1 MKGLIRIYKTDPVF
15 WILLLSLLFACGMCL
30 VMFSSIDLFFR
41 LNTFHTLYLD
51 TFFQN
56 YTLLGD
62 GVFSIAIFLILLLA
76 NKIPLALQVI
86 TGYLFSGIIS
96 QIIKHLVHAP
106 RPHAIISN
114 TEYPYFIEGIT
125 LSGMNSFPSGHTTS
139 VFALAVLLALNTKY
153 CRKPQAE
160 SQKQIQ
166 LRTPGISLFYLITAI
181 ITGYSRIYLGQHF
194 LADVT
199 TGALIGTLSALVVYW
214 YLRQVKIEFR
224 GVNKEVSME
233 LTS

>member
-15 WILLLSLLFACGMCL
+15 WILLLSLLFACGICL
-30 VMFSSIDLFFR
+30 AVFSSIDLFFR

-51 TFFQN
+51 IFFQN
-56 YTLLGD
+56 YTLPGD

-86 TGYLFSGIIS
+86 TGYLFSGILS

-114 TEYPYFIEGIT
+114 AEYPYFIEGVT
-125 LSGMNSFPSGHTTS
+125 MSGMNSFPSGHTTS
-139 VFALAVLLALNTKY
+139 VFALAVLLALNTTDK
-153 CRKPQAE
+153 R
-160 SQKQIQ
+160 
-166 LRTPGISLFYLITAI
+166 ISLIYLITAV

-199 TGALIGTLSALVVYW
+199 TGALIGTLSALAVYW

-224 GVNKEVSME
+224 GVNNDARVQMQY
-233 LTS
+233 

>member
-1 MKGLIRIYKTDPVF
+1 MKGLIRIYKADPVL
-15 WILLLSLLFACGMCL
+15 WILLLLLLSVSGVCLAVFA
-30 VMFSSIDLFFR
+30 SKDLFFK
-41 LNTFHTLYLD
+41 LNVFHTLYLD
-51 TFFQN
+51 IFFQN

-76 NKIPLALQVI
+76 DKITLAIQVI
-86 TGYLFSGIIS
+86 TGYLLSGIVS
-96 QIIKHLVHAP
+96 QVIKHMVHAP

-114 TEYPYFIEGIT
+114 AEYPYFIEGVT

-139 VFALAVLLALNTKY
+139 VFALAVLLALNTS
-153 CRKPQAE
+153 RKPQAK
-160 SQKQIQ
+160 SRKQIQ
-166 LRTPGISLFYLITAI
+166 LRTSSLSLIYLITAI

-214 YLRQVKIEFR
+214 YLREVKVEFR
-224 GVNKEVSME
+224 SVSKEVRMQ
-233 LTS
+233 LQ

>member
-15 WILLLSLLFACGMCL
+15 WILLLSLLSACGICL
-30 VMFSSIDLFFR
+30 ALFSSIDLFFR

-51 TFFQN
+51 IFFQN

-76 NKIPLALQVI
+76 DRIPLALQII
-86 TGYLFSGIIS
+86 TGYLFSGIVS
-96 QIIKHLVHAP
+96 QLIKHLVHAP

-114 TEYPYFIEGIT
+114 AEYPYFIEGVT

-139 VFALAVLLALNTKY
+139 VFALAVLLALNTTDK
-153 CRKPQAE
+153 R
-160 SQKQIQ
+160 
-166 LRTPGISLFYLITAI
+166 ISLIYLITAI

-199 TGALIGTLSALVVYW
+199 TGALIGTWSALVVYW
-214 YLRQVKIEFR
+214 YLRQVKIELK
-224 GVNKEVSME
+224 GVNNDAHVQ
-233 LTS
+233 LQ

>member
-1 MKGLIRIYKTDPVF
+1 VKGLIRIYKTDPVF
-15 WILLLSLLFACGMCL
+15 WILLLSLLAACGICL
-30 VMFSSIDLFFR
+30 AVCSSIDLFFR

-51 TFFQN
+51 IFFQN

-76 NKIPLALQVI
+76 NKITLALQVI
-86 TGYLFSGIIS
+86 TGYLFSGIVS
-96 QIIKHLVHAP
+96 QIIKHLVHTP
-106 RPHAIISN
+106 RPHAIITN
-114 TEYPYFIEGIT
+114 AEYPYFIEGVT

-139 VFALAVLLALNTKY
+139 VFALAVLLALNTTDK
-153 CRKPQAE
+153 R
-160 SQKQIQ
+160 
-166 LRTPGISLFYLITAI
+166 ISLIYLITAI

-199 TGALIGTLSALVVYW
+199 TGALIGTLSALAVYW
-214 YLRQVKIEFR
+214 HLRQVKIEFR
-224 GVNKEVSME
+224 GAGVQ

>member
-1 MKGLIRIYKTDPVF
+1 VKGLIRIYKADPVF
-15 WILLLSLLFACGMCL
+15 WILLLILLFISGVCL
-30 VMFSSIDLFFR
+30 AAYSSKALFFS

-51 TFFQN
+51 IFFQN

-62 GVFSIAIFLILLLA
+62 GVFSIAIFLILLLTD
-76 NKIPLALQVI
+76 KITLALQVI
-86 TGYLFSGIIS
+86 TGYLFSGILS
-96 QIIKHLVHAP
+96 QIIKHLVHAS

-114 TEYPYFIEGIT
+114 AEYPYFIEGVT

-139 VFALAVLLALNTKY
+139 VFALAVLLALNTS
-153 CRKPQAE
+153 RKPKAK

-166 LRTPGISLFYLITAI
+166 FRASGISLLYLITAI

-194 LADVT
+194 LADVV

-214 YLRQVKIEFR
+214 YLHQVKIEFTS
-224 GVNKEVSME
+224 VNKEVHMQ
-233 LTS
+233 LQ

>member
-1 MKGLIRIYKTDPVF
+1 MKGLIRIYKADPVF
-15 WILLLSLLFACGMCL
+15 WILLLLLLSVSGVCLAVFA
-30 VMFSSIDLFFR
+30 SKDLFLK
-41 LNTFHTLYLD
+41 LNVFHTLYLD
-51 TFFQN
+51 IFFQN

-76 NKIPLALQVI
+76 DKITLAIQVI
-86 TGYLFSGIIS
+86 TGYLLSGIVS
-96 QIIKHLVHAP
+96 QVIKHLVHAP

-114 TEYPYFIEGIT
+114 TEYPYFIEGVT

-139 VFALAVLLALNTKY
+139 VFALAVLLSLNTSDK
-153 CRKPQAE
+153 R
-160 SQKQIQ
+160 
-166 LRTPGISLFYLITAI
+166 ISLIYLVTAI

-214 YLRQVKIEFR
+214 YLREVKVEFR
-224 GVNKEVSME
+224 GVNVAVS
-233 LTS
+233 

>member
-1 MKGLIRIYKTDPVF
+1 VKGLIRIYKTDPVF
-15 WILLLSLLFACGMCL
+15 WILLLSLLAVCGICL
-30 VMFSSIDLFFR
+30 AVFSSIDLFFR

-51 TFFQN
+51 IFFQN

-86 TGYLFSGIIS
+86 TGYLFSGIVS

-106 RPHAIISN
+106 RPHAIIDN
-114 TEYPYFIEGIT
+114 AAYPYFIEGVT

-139 VFALAVLLALNTKY
+139 VFALAVLLALNTTDK
-153 CRKPQAE
+153 R
-160 SQKQIQ
+160 
-166 LRTPGISLFYLITAI
+166 ISLIYLITAI

-199 TGALIGTLSALVVYW
+199 TGALIGTLSALAVYW
-214 YLRQVKIEFR
+214 YLRQVKIEFS
-224 GVNKEVSME
+224 GVNVAVR

>member
-1 MKGLIRIYKTDPVF
+1 VKGLIRIYKTDPVF
-15 WILLLSLLFACGMCL
+15 WILLLSLLLACGICL

-62 GVFSIAIFLILLLA
+62 GVFSIAIFLLLLLA
-76 NKIPLALQVI
+76 DKIPLALQVI

-106 RPHAIISN
+106 RPHAIITN
-114 TEYPYFIEGIT
+114 AEYPYFIEGVT

-139 VFALAVLLALNTKY
+139 VFALAVLLALNTTDK
-153 CRKPQAE
+153 R
-160 SQKQIQ
+160 
-166 LRTPGISLFYLITAI
+166 ISLIYLITAI

-199 TGALIGTLSALVVYW
+199 AGALIGTLSALVVYW

-224 GVNKEVSME
+224 GAGVQ

>member
-15 WILLLSLLFACGMCL
+15 WILLLSLLSACGICL
-30 VMFSSIDLFFR
+30 ALFSSIDLFFR

-51 TFFQN
+51 IFFQN

-76 NKIPLALQVI
+76 NRIPLALQIV
-86 TGYLFSGIIS
+86 TGYLFSGIVS
-96 QIIKHLVHAP
+96 QVIKHLVHAP
-106 RPHAIISN
+106 RPHAIITN
-114 TEYPYFIEGIT
+114 AAYPYFIEGVT

-139 VFALAVLLALNTKY
+139 VFALAVLLALNTTDK
-153 CRKPQAE
+153 R
-160 SQKQIQ
+160 
-166 LRTPGISLFYLITAI
+166 ISLIYLITAI

-224 GVNKEVSME
+224 GVNNDARVQ
-233 LTS
+233 LQ

>member
-1 MKGLIRIYKTDPVF
+1 LLKTVKGIVCIYKTDPVF
-15 WILLLSLLFACGMCL
+15 WSVLLAVFTINGFSLAI
-30 VMFSSIDLFFR
+30 FSAKDIFFR
-41 LNTFHTLYLD
+41 LNTIHTLYLD

-76 NKIPLALQVI
+76 ERTAMAMQVI

-96 QIIKHLVHAP
+96 QVLKRLIHAP

-114 TEYPYFIEGIT
+114 TEYPYFIDGVT
-125 LSGMNSFPSGHTTS
+125 HTGMTSFPSGHTTS
-139 VFALAVLLALNTKY
+139 VFALATLLALNA
-153 CRKPQAE
+153 RDN
-160 SQKQIQ
+160 
-166 LRTPGISLFYLITAI
+166 RISLIYLVTAI

-199 TGALIGTLSALVVYW
+199 AGALIGVLSALLVYW
-214 YLRQVKIEFR
+214 YLRQVKIEWR
-224 GVNKEVSME
+224 GVNNESTMQWQ
-233 LTS
+233 